1 MAHIIIVHL
10 LRTVA
15 AAAQLSAGLDR
26 KRRVVQ
32 DQLLHPLLHGVRQLI
47 ALGVEHLDAVILIGI
62 MAGGDDHTGVR
73 LFLHRQERHG
83 RRGDHAQHQHVATHR
98 ADTGGQR
105 RLQHIGGNAGVLTN
119 GDEGSAAQL
128 LLQNDRHRLPHVEG
142 KLRRQ
147 CFSHYAADTVRTK

>member
-62 MAGGDDHTGVR
+62 MAGGDDHTGIRSVVAHQIR
-73 LFLHRQERHG
+73 HCGGRDHTQQLHIRAHAAQASGQG
-83 RRGDHAQHQHVATHR
+83 RF
-98 ADTGGQR
+98 
-105 RLQHIGGNAGVLTN
+105 QHIRGNAGVLTN

-147 CFSHYAADTVRTK
+147 CFSHYAADTVRTE